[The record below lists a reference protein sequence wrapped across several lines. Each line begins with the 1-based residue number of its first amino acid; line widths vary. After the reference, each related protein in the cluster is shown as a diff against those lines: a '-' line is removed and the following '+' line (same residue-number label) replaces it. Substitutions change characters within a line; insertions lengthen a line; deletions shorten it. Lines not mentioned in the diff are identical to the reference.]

1 MSNDAPCYSYI
12 LMAKEDI
19 FNDEITKEQVLRN
32 QLNIVISTNSMLTA
46 RLQNA
51 NYNLALME
59 KKLIE
64 YEKKISEFNQLKWY
78 QKIKYKF

>member
-12 LMAKEDI
+12 LMAKGDI
-19 FNDEITKEQVLRN
+19 FNDEITKEQVFRN
-32 QLNIVISTNSMLTA
+32 QLNIVISTNSMLTE

-51 NYNLALME
+51 NYNIALME

-64 YEKKISEFNQLKWY
+64 YEKKISEFNKLKWY